1 MIEILEKKDCC
12 GCNACGDG
20 CPVHAISF
28 TTDNEG
34 FLYPTIDK
42 EKCIDCGRCL
52 KICPQINIKGIKKK
66 SAFDIPKCFVAVH
79 KNLAIR
85 FDSTSGGAFSAFAN
99 HIYRQGGYV
108 GGAIWNDDYSIRQFI
123 SDKKG
128 DLARLRSSKYAQSD
142 AQGFYK
148 AVQEAVNSG
157 KPVLVCGTPCQ
168 MAALRSF
175 LGKEYEN
182 LFIMDFICRGNNSP
196 LVFRKYL
203 DWQEEKAKG
212 KVIYV
217 KPKNKEL
224 GWRKLT
230 TKLVFNNGT
239 IVYDTCDTSMFTKG
253 YLQTNAYCRPSCYE
267 CSYKG
272 IPRISD
278 ITVADCWGLDG
289 KLPAELDND
298 LGTSLVLINNDK
310 GMLLWSDINSCMNYM
325 EREWKE
331 VIKGNPMLMTSLP
344 HEECDRNAFFKV
356 LEMEGFGGVI
366 KLFIDPQLKTQN
378 QKDGI
383 KCRCLNKV
391 KHIFRKGKAFL
402 RFVNKY
408 KFRPWAIFSLIHAN
422 GWHNVLRMKINLITH
437 PGVQVDVEGELVLN
451 SRLELGKGFFA
462 KPIMKTAL
470 AVRRGGR
477 LVTNGSPSFFSYG
490 ADIEVFTGGC
500 LEIGSDCGFNI
511 GTTIV
516 CGHHIKI
523 GNAVKG
529 GRHVTIRDNNG
540 GHWMNHV
547 WLCEGCTIMPGVKI
561 GAGAVIGAKAVV
573 FNNVPANTMVIG
585 NPAQVVCEQVEWKY

>member
-1 MIEILEKKDCC
+1 MKNKD
-12 GCNACGDG
+12 
-20 CPVHAISF
+20 
-28 TTDNEG
+28 
-34 FLYPTIDK
+34 
-42 EKCIDCGRCL
+42 
-52 KICPQINIKGIKKK
+52 
-66 SAFDIPKCFVAVH
+66 AFDIPKCFVAVH
-79 KNLAIR
+79 KNLALR

-108 GGAIWNDDYSIRQFI
+108 GGAIWNEDYSIRQFI

-148 AVQEAVNSG
+148 AVQEAADSG

-168 MAALRSF
+168 MVALRCF

-182 LFIMDFICRGNNSP
+182 LYIMDFICRGNNSP

-203 DWQEEKAKG
+203 DWQEGKANG

-230 TKLVFNNGT
+230 TKLVFDNGK
-239 IVYDTCDTSMFTKG
+239 IVYDTRETSMFTRG

-267 CSYKG
+267 CPYKG
-272 IPRISD
+272 VPRTAD
-278 ITVADCWGLDG
+278 MTVADCWGLDG
-289 KLPAELDND
+289 KLPDELDND

-310 GMLLWSDINSCMNYM
+310 GMSLWRDINSSMNYM
-325 EREWKE
+325 ECEWKA
-331 VIKGNPMLMTSLP
+331 VLKGNPMLMTSLP
-344 HEECDRNAFFKV
+344 HEKCDRDAFFKV
-356 LEMEGFGGVI
+356 LETKGFEGVVNQFIAPQPKIKYRKVGVVH
-366 KLFIDPQLKTQN
+366 
-378 QKDGI
+378 
-383 KCRCLNKV
+383 KCL
-391 KHIFRKGKAFL
+391 RKGLSFVRHWMAFL
-402 RFVNKY
+402 RFINKY
-408 KFRPWAIFSLIHAN
+408 KFRPRELLCLIQAN
-422 GWHNVLRMKINLITH
+422 GWCNVFRMKTNLITL
-437 PGVQVDVEGELVLN
+437 PGCQVELEGDVELT
-451 SRLELGKGFFA
+451 SRLELGKGFFS

-470 AVRRGGR
+470 AVRKGGR
-477 LVTNGSPSFFSYG
+477 LVTSGSPSFFSYG

-511 GTTIV
+511 GATIV
-516 CGHHIKI
+516 CAHHIKI
-523 GNAVKG
+523 GNAVKA

-540 GHWMNHV
+540 RHWMNLPGYKDKKSVEIGDHV

-561 GAGAVIGAKAVV
+561 GAGAVVGAKAVV
-573 FNNVPANTMVIG
+573 FNNVPANTMVMG